1 MNAQSMQGHTPL
13 HMCAANGHVEVM
25 QFLLNQK
32 GCEPALACLALG
44 SRGDAE
50 PMLSVLSRVLAGAS
64 DNKAARA
71 TFACRPRVW
80 AELVAAAGSAPTGIV
95 HTPVPDCTV
104 SMAVALAARRQ
115 GRDPA
120 RVRGAAGI
128 SAAEADAFVRD
139 ERAAMIEACR
149 GARVILCNLFSLE
162 GVHIA
167 EASGAACAVL
177 SPCLPA
183 PRRMPAGFEEEFAS
197 AMPTLYQ
204 RLVNEQQ
211 RQHKEQQQRPQ
222 PRPCDDPLVL
232 LVCVC
237 VFIYIC
243 ICINTC
249 VRVCVI
255 GMYVRMCVCKQTH
268 THTHNSHTQ

>member
-1 MNAQSMQGHTPL
+1 ML
-13 HMCAANGHVEVM
+13 D
-25 QFLLNQK
+25 
-32 GCEPALACLALG
+32 PAMACLALG

-50 PMLSVLSRVLAGAS
+50 PLLSVVARVLAGAS
-64 DNKAARA
+64 DNGAARA

-80 AELVAAAGSAPTGIV
+80 AELVSAAGAPPPGIV
-95 HTPVPDCTV
+95 HAPVPDCTV

-120 RVRGAAGI
+120 RVHGTAGI

-139 ERAAMIEACR
+139 ERAAMLAACR

-211 RQHKEQQQRPQ
+211 RQNKEQQQRPL
-222 PRPCDDPLVL
+222 PSPCDDPRVL
-232 LVCVC
+232 LVCVSVNIC
-237 VFIYIC
+237 MYIRYTHTEREC
-243 ICINTC
+243 DTC
-249 VRVCVI
+249 VRTYVRTYVCV
-255 GMYVRMCVCKQTH
+255 YVHTHTNTH
-268 THTHNSHTQ
+268 THTKYVSICTYIYMSMYIHL